1 MGDNTETAITAI
13 ATAKPGVPSRHRKP
27 MDRFRT

>member
-1 MGDNTETAITAI
+1 MGDNTETAITAS
-13 ATAKPGVPSRHRKP
+13 ASHPHRAVKRKP